1 MIVLHYLQEEGAV
14 VKLNARCLV
23 QGDIVIECIHMDDHL
38 EREEMMFRVMF
49 NTAFVQSDILV
60 LNRDEIDVVWNA
72 KDQFPKDFKAEVVY
86 CFTWWRCV
94 CFSYNG
100 S

>member
-1 MIVLHYLQEEGAV
+1 M
-14 VKLNARCLV
+14 
-23 QGDIVIECIHMDDHL
+23 IECIHMDGHL

-86 CFTWWRCV
+86 R
-94 CFSYNG
+94 FS
-100 S
+100 